1 MKYSFDELVNARAN
15 ERVQK
20 KIDLFRDRIYKA
32 IEGLGPR
39 FYRYHRYE
47 VNPLGTEALMR
58 VAEDE
63 REGWPPC
70 LWEDERKAV
79 SAELLATMD
88 AMQQAMVAASRNDL
102 SSGDRP
108 ADSDPTN
115 KEGR

>member
-20 KIDLFRDRIYKA
+20 KVALFRKSILRA
-32 IEGLGPR
+32 IEDLGPQ
-39 FYRYHRYE
+39 FHDPYKKE
-47 VNPLGTEALMR
+47 LPPLGTEALMR

-70 LWEDERKAV
+70 LWEDERKVV

-88 AMQQAMVAASRNDL
+88 AMQQAIIAASRNDL

-108 ADSDPTN
+108 ADSDPTT
-115 KEGR
+115 KEE